1 MSIEARLSSVPRIW
15 VAEFSNRSRRL
26 GITQFL
32 INYSPETRE
41 KWCPK
46 RSRDSQM
53 VMVYIL
59 IGHQGST
66 MSCLAP
72 LPWGSS
78 APILEFVLKLTRF
91 LSQELFQNCVKMW
104 KNKKKKTSA
113 IDKHL
118 VSIRFQKTGI
128 PQKIEKWFTMI
139 SRIFTC
145 PIFWGV
151 LQLVLSFIDIGAP
164 SWRFFGDAVHRSRSC
179 HLAASVRRNPQ
190 QIPRDPWGIPLRRDS
205 HPLSLERRK
214 LPCQKKHR
222 ESVFKK
228 CILPF
233 LSIFPVSLFAVNS
246 VQRRGLRWGDHI

>member
-15 VAEFSNRSRRL
+15 VAEFSNRSRQL

-46 RSRDSQM
+46 RSRDSQT

-78 APILEFVLKLTRF
+78 APIFW
-91 LSQELFQNCVKMW
+91 SLFWNLPDSFHKNCSRTVSKCE
-104 KNKKKKTSA
+104 KTKKKTSA

-145 PIFWGV
+145 PIFLGGATICV
-151 LQLVLSFIDIGAP
+151 IFHRHRGPQLTL
-164 SWRFFGDAVHRSRSC
+164 
-179 HLAASVRRNPQ
+179 
-190 QIPRDPWGIPLRRDS
+190 
-205 HPLSLERRK
+205 
-214 LPCQKKHR
+214 
-222 ESVFKK
+222 
-228 CILPF
+228 
-233 LSIFPVSLFAVNS
+233 
-246 VQRRGLRWGDHI
+246 LRWCGP